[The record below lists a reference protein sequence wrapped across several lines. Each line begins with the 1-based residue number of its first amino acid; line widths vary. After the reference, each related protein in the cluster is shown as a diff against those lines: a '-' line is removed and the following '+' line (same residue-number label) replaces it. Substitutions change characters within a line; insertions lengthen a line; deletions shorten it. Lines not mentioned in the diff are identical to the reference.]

1 MHDMKKKSS
10 VGKKSKLM
18 VILSFFIYTFADK
31 SKAFVYCFEEL
42 TASDLFDKTDS
53 GEFIS
58 STFR

>member
-1 MHDMKKKSS
+1 M
-10 VGKKSKLM
+10 GNKSKLM

-31 SKAFVYCFEEL
+31 SKAFVYSFEEL
-42 TASDLFDKTDS
+42 TASGLFDETYS